1 MKNTTQGVLISLI
14 NKQIF
19 KYRISLLLCNT
30 VTAVVVAF
38 LFFWLFTPIWLAVY
52 ITKSNFPVFGWPC
65 LIAFYFNIRLIAED
79 NYTNKWLDN
88 RTSKRNELR
97 YNISEEKHFKYLL
110 KLSLKE
116 KLGFLEYY
124 ELRKRLKDIDI
135 DIKELPFIKTDAPD
149 IKPEA
154 PEAKQFSLFDAIE
167 EDAPSEEIT
176 VHTVSTKSGYYKST
190 VERSEENSDQIDKWL
205 DKSANCL
212 FEIVTYINDEPESI
226 MVTKE
231 VFDAALK
238 QFAH

>member
-14 NKQIF
+14 NKQLF
-19 KYRISLLLCNT
+19 KYRIRLLLCNT
-30 VTAVVVAF
+30 ATVLVVVF
-38 LFFWLFTPIWLAVY
+38 LYYWLFIPCLLAVCLAK
-52 ITKSNFPVFGWPC
+52 TNFSVFGWPC

-88 RTSKRNELR
+88 RASKRNELH
-97 YNISEEKHFKYLL
+97 YGISEEKHFKYLL
-110 KLSLKE
+110 KLSLTE
-116 KLGFLEYY
+116 KLGHLEYY

-149 IKPEA
+149 TRTEA

-167 EDAPSEEIT
+167 EDMQPEEIT
-176 VHTVSTKSGYYKST
+176 VHTISTKSGYYKST
-190 VERSEENSDQIDKWL
+190 VERSEENSEQIDKWL

-212 FEIVTYINDEPESI
+212 YEIVTYINDEPESL
-226 MVTKE
+226 MVTKD